1 MPPLLTWHIFQI
13 VVDCLSPIVSTCV
26 LNQLCGHWLLGNV
39 VHSAIS
45 MSLKLKEENKI
56 IPSFGSLMEDD
67 SIIFNGLS
75 LLVSNIRRKVIN
87 VPLLPLLDI

>member
-1 MPPLLTWHIFQI
+1 
-13 VVDCLSPIVSTCV
+13 
-26 LNQLCGHWLLGNV
+26 
-39 VHSAIS
+39 
-45 MSLKLKEENKI
+45 
-56 IPSFGSLMEDD
+56 MEDD